1 MAVQSVTPRA
11 QEAASARVR
20 TRRRSR
26 LRAQTIAGWL
36 CLVPFLAL
44 NGLVILGPSLATFYY
59 SLTEWS
65 GFGKARWIGL
75 ANYRELAGDDNFRQA
90 LIHVALWTGFFL
102 TVPIAMG
109 LLGAFLLAQIDRFQ
123 ILFRLLY
130 FIPYTIA
137 SAVNAQ
143 MWKNIFDKNNGIFAQ
158 LAEWGVPGFSNFAVF
173 GSTKRALW
181 GVAWVDNWH
190 WWGFLVVIFLAAM
203 RTIDRELYDAVK
215 IDGGGRWR
223 EFRDVTLP
231 GIRPTLVFVVL
242 LTIIGSLLVFD
253 YIYIITQGGPAGST
267 EMVGT
272 LLYKRAF
279 ELFEAGYA
287 AAMGVTMTLFSIVIM
302 IVYRLL
308 QRRGW
313 DI

>member
-1 MAVQSVTPRA
+1 MIEQVSSPRA
-11 QEAASARVR
+11 LSTSARGVGR
-20 TRRRSR
+20 KRSR
-26 LRAQTIAGWL
+26 MRSQRIAGWL
-36 CLVPFLAL
+36 CLTPFILL
-44 NGLVILGPSLATFYY
+44 NVLVILGPSIATFYY
-59 SLTEWS
+59 SLTDWN
-65 GFGKARWIGL
+65 GLGTATYIGL
-75 ANYRELAGDDNFRQA
+75 GNYRELMHDQNFRQA
-90 LIHVALWTGFFL
+90 LVHVAIWTGLFL

-109 LLGAFLLAQIDRFQ
+109 LLGAFLLSQITRFQ
-123 ILFRLLY
+123 LLFRLIY

-137 SAVNAQ
+137 SAVNASI
-143 MWKNIFDKNNGIFAQ
+143 WKNIFDKNQGMFAQ
-158 LAEWGVPGFSNFAVF
+158 LGELGVPGFSNFAIF
-173 GSTKRALW
+173 GSTDRALW

-203 RTIDRELYDAVK
+203 RTIDAELYDAVK
-215 IDGGGRWR
+215 IDGGSRWR

-242 LTIIGSLLVFD
+242 LTIIASLLVFD
-253 YIYIITQGGPAGST
+253 YVYIITQGGPAGAT

-287 AAMGVTMTLFSIVIM
+287 AAMGVTMTIMSVIIM
-302 IVYRLL
+302 VLYRYM

-313 DI
+313 DV

>member
-1 MAVQSVTPRA
+1 MVESVSTPRA
-11 QEAASARVR
+11 HSTSARGAGR
-20 TRRRSR
+20 TRSR
-26 LRAQTIAGWL
+26 LRSQHIAAWL
-36 CLVPFLAL
+36 CLLPFVAL
-44 NGLVILGPSLATFYY
+44 NVLVILGPSVATFYY
-59 SLTEWS
+59 SLTDWN
-65 GFGKARWIGL
+65 GLGTATYIGL
-75 ANYRELAGDDNFRQA
+75 ANYRELAHDEDFRAA
-90 LIHVALWTGFFL
+90 LVHVAIWTGFFL

-109 LLGAFLLAQIDRFQ
+109 LLGAFLLSQITRFQ
-123 ILFRLLY
+123 LLFRLIF

-137 SAVNAQ
+137 SAVNASI
-143 MWKNIFDKNNGIFAQ
+143 WKNIFDKNQGIFAQ
-158 LAEWGVPGFSNFAVF
+158 LADLGVPGFSNIAIF
-173 GSTKRALW
+173 GSTDRALW

-203 RTIDRELYDAVK
+203 RTIDSELYDAVK
-215 IDGGGRWR
+215 IDGGSRWR

-242 LTIIGSLLVFD
+242 LTIIASLLVFD
-253 YIYIITQGGPAGST
+253 YVYIITQGGPAGAT

-287 AAMGVTMTLFSIVIM
+287 AAMGATMTVVSVLIM
-302 IVYRLL
+302 VMYRFL

-313 DI
+313 DV

>member
-1 MAVQSVTPRA
+1 MAVELQTRTIAVPRQRA
-11 QEAASARVR
+11 GGRK
-20 TRRRSR
+20 RSR
-26 LRAQTIAGWL
+26 LRGQRIAGWL
-36 CLVPFLAL
+36 CLLPFLAL

-59 SLTEWS
+59 SLTDWS
-65 GFGKARWIGL
+65 GIGAATYIGL
-75 ANYRELAGDDNFRQA
+75 ENYRALTSDDNFREA
-90 LIHVALWTGFFL
+90 LKHVVLWTAFFL

-109 LLGAFLLAQIDRFQ
+109 LLGAFLLAQVRRFQ
-123 ILFRLLY
+123 LLFRLLF

-137 SAVNAQ
+137 SAVNASI
-143 MWKNIFDKNNGIFAQ
+143 WKNIFDINNGIFAQ
-158 LAEWGVPGFSNFAVF
+158 LEHAGVPGFNHISIF
-173 GSTKRALW
+173 GSTKNALW

-190 WWGFLVVIFLAAM
+190 WWGFLVVVFLAAM
-203 RTIDRELYDAVK
+203 RTIDPELYDAVK
-215 IDGGGRWR
+215 VDGGSRWR

-242 LTIIGSLLVFD
+242 LTIIASLLVFD
-253 YIYIITQGGPAGST
+253 YVYIITQGGPAGST

-272 LLYKRAF
+272 LLYKQAF

-287 AAMGVTMTLFSIVIM
+287 AAMGVTMTILSVVIM
-302 IVYRLL
+302 IIYRVL